1 MLLHSLEILVERS
14 RNANSFQPSS
24 FGTVHTPGAPHSV
37 PIEKTTLVKDVKIDL
52 RMAVDFRKLNGITEN
67 KA

>member
-1 MLLHSLEILVERS
+1 MQIVFDQAAL
-14 RNANSFQPSS
+14 APSI
-24 FGTVHTPGAPHSV
+24 TPAAPHSV

-52 RMAVDFRKLNGITEN
+52 RMAVDFRKLNGISEN